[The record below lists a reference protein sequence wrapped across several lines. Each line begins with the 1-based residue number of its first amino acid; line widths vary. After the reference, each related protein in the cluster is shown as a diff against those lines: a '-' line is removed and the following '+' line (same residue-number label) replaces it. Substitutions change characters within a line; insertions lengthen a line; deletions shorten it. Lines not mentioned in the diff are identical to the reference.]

1 MRPGRGEAAFK
12 LAAVGL
18 LSLLVAFTAV
28 PLLVLVA
35 RAASAA
41 GELGL
46 WSLWS
51 SPATL
56 QALRGTLVTSTG
68 AAAMSFVLGLP
79 LAVLLERTDLPHRHA
94 LRAAFT
100 LPTAIP
106 PFIWGMGWVA
116 LANPRA
122 GLLNRALGAGTVDIY
137 SGFGVAFVLGAAGL
151 PLVMLPAAAVLARL
165 DPSHA
170 EAARD
175 FGAGPVRTHLAVP
188 VRLALPAA
196 ASGAALVFLF
206 AAAAF
211 GVPYLLGV
219 TATPP
224 TPTLT
229 TRIYAEMLMG
239 PAGLWNAAAYSLLL
253 LAMAVV
259 VLLLSRLL
267 GRSGRTALLSGK
279 GLKQR
284 ALQLGPLRTPLSAAV
299 IALALV
305 LVVAPLLAV
314 ALASLTTPAGDLTV
328 SHWGRVLADPR
339 TLSATVNSVALSLA
353 AAAAVTTLGLVLSM
367 IRRRSAALG
376 HAAELLA
383 AWPYAVPGTVLAIA
397 LLAAFSRDLRFVF
410 FDSFALVL
418 ALANTLWLL
427 LLAWVAKHLAFGTR
441 NAAEG
446 LARVDPS
453 LAEAARVSGAGPLR
467 AFVDAVVPQL
477 KGPLAA
483 AFTLTFLTCATE
495 LTLAVLLVPPGRDVL
510 GTLLFELQSYADPAS
525 AAVIACAFVLFVL
538 AVLGTRAALVAR
550 RVDA

>member
-1 MRPGRGEAAFK
+1 MSGRAASIAGGA
-12 LAAVGL
+12 LIAL
-18 LSLLVAFTAV
+18 LTAFTVV
-28 PLLVLVA
+28 PLLVLVV
-35 RAASAA
+35 RASSAA
-41 GELGL
+41 GDA
-46 WSLWS
+46 SLWQLWT

-56 QALRGTLVTSTG
+56 LALKGTLTTSAG
-68 AAAMSFVLGLP
+68 AAAMAFALGLP
-79 LAVLLERTDLPHRHA
+79 LAVLLERTDLPWRKA
-94 LRAAFT
+94 LGAAFT

-106 PFIWGMGWVA
+106 PFIWCMGWIA
-116 LANPRA
+116 LANPKA
-122 GLLNRALGAGTVDIY
+122 GLVNRLLGEGTLDIY
-137 SGFGVAFVLGAAGL
+137 SGFGVAFVLGGAGL
-151 PLVMLPAAAVLARL
+151 PLVILPAAAVLARI
-165 DPSHA
+165 DPSLE
-170 EAARD
+170 EAARIC
-175 FGAGPVRTHLAVP
+175 GAGPLRTLLAVP

-229 TRIYAEMLMG
+229 TRIYAQMLMG
-239 PAGLWNAAAYSLLL
+239 PAGLWSAAALSLLL

-259 VLLLSRLL
+259 VLASSRLL
-267 GRSGRTALLSGK
+267 GRSGRAALLSGK

-284 ALQLGPLRTPLSAAV
+284 ELQLGAARAPLFAAV
-299 IALALV
+299 VALALV

-314 ALASLTTPAGDLTV
+314 AAASLSTPAGGFTAA
-328 SHWGRVLADPR
+328 HWGRVLGDPR
-339 TLSATVNSVALSLA
+339 TLGAAANSVALALA
-353 AAAAVTTLGLVLSM
+353 AAVVVTGLGLAIAL
-367 IRRRSAALG
+367 IRKGSLALG
-376 HAAELLA
+376 RAAELLA

-397 LLAAFSRDLRFVF
+397 LLSAFSRDLRFVF
-410 FDSFALVL
+410 FETFALVL

-446 LARVDPS
+446 LSRVDAS
-453 LAEAARVSGAGPLR
+453 LAEAARVSGARPAR
-467 AFVDAVVPQL
+467 AFVDAVLPQL
-477 KGPLAA
+477 TAPLVA

-538 AVLGTRAALVAR
+538 AVLGARAALQGRKVEA
-550 RVDA
+550 A